1 MNQASLFRVPAT
13 IRFGENAAQHLGA
26 EVRNLGCSKPLL
38 VTDKFLLN
46 SGVLEP
52 VLLSLKEQGISPV
65 IYDGVCA
72 EPGINVVQEGLEIL
86 QSHFC
91 DSLVS
96 CGGGSPIDTAK
107 AIAALATNK
116 GSMRDFMGVDKIPS
130 PCLPHIAV
138 PTTAGTGSEATP
150 TTIITDEEQNI
161 KMLIIS
167 GKLIPQVA
175 VVDPLLTLKMPQSI
189 TASTGVDALVHA
201 VEAYVSVKS
210 NPMSNDFALS
220 AISLLGKG
228 LVPAWSNP
236 SNVNA
241 RSQTMLGALKAG
253 IAFAN
258 SSVALV
264 HGMSRPIG
272 AIFHIPHGISNA
284 TLFAAVTR
292 FSIPG
297 APERYQDVA
306 RALGLNVDGMHP
318 LQAAECAADFIDQ
331 LVQTLNVPRLSGLGI
346 SKEDL
351 DNNVEKMARDA
362 IASGSPLNNPRQ
374 ASEKEII
381 ELYYAAF

>member
-1 MNQASLFRVPAT
+1 MNQTSLFRVPAA
-13 IRFGENAAQHLGA
+13 IRFGENSAQHIGA
-26 EVRNLGCSKPLL
+26 EVANLGCSQPLL
-38 VTDKFLLN
+38 VTDKFLLD
-46 SGVLEP
+46 SGILEP
-52 VLLSLKEQGISPV
+52 VLQSLQKEGITPT
-65 IYDGVCA
+65 IYDGVRA
-72 EPGINVVQEGLEIL
+72 EPGLRVVDEGLRCL
-86 QSHFC
+86 RQGNC
-91 DSLVS
+91 DCLIS

-107 AIAALATNK
+107 AIATLATNE
-116 GSMRDFMGVDKIPS
+116 GSMQDFMGIDKVPLA
-130 PCLPHIAV
+130 CLPHIAV

-150 TTIITDEEQNI
+150 TTIITDEEQNV

-189 TASTGVDALVHA
+189 TAGTGIDALVHA
-201 VEAYVSVKS
+201 VEAYVSVKA
-210 NPMSNDFALS
+210 NPLSDDYALS
-220 AISLLGKG
+220 AISLLGG
-228 LVPAWSNP
+228 SLLQAWSNP
-236 SNVNA
+236 TNVNA
-241 RSQTMLGALKAG
+241 RSEAMLGALKAG

-264 HGMSRPIG
+264 HGMSRPVG

-297 APERYQDVA
+297 APQRYRDVA
-306 RALGLNVDGMHP
+306 EALGLPVKGLHP
-318 LQAAECAADFIDQ
+318 LQAAECAVDFIDQ

-346 SKEDL
+346 SREDL
-351 DNNVEKMARDA
+351 DKNVEKMARDA

-374 ASEKEII
+374 ASQKEII